1 MFVAKR
7 KKVRVQDVSVG
18 RVYVFK
24 FELEDTVVYKV
35 GMCHSDRTVDRF
47 MEVLRSYFQVYR
59 YVPKASI
66 LKFKEFDNPLLVEQH
81 LHKELKEYA
90 YRFPKKFDGSTEF
103 FSEIDIDYLLDYISE
118 FTYDILLD
126 CTTMDEEDY
135 KAVHKVL
142 GKDVSKDVSKIPF

>member
-47 MEVLRSYFQVYR
+47 MEVLRSYFQ
-59 YVPKASI
+59 
-66 LKFKEFDNPLLVEQH
+66 
-81 LHKELKEYA
+81 
-90 YRFPKKFDGSTEF
+90 
-103 FSEIDIDYLLDYISE
+103 
-118 FTYDILLD
+118 TYS
-126 CTTMDEEDY
+126 M
-135 KAVHKVL
+135 
-142 GKDVSKDVSKIPF
+142 F